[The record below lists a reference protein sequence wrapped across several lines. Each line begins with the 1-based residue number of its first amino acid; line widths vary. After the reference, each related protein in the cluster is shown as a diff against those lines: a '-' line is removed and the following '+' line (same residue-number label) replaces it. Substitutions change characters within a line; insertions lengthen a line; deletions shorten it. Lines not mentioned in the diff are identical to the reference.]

1 MKNLKLRKNSRK
13 ILFVPLAMGLLVNQ
27 SAFAQSTADDEHP
40 EHHDVEEVL
49 VTGILGKAQ
58 KDTALPVN
66 VLTGEQLRENAAST
80 IGETLQNQIGVNSA
94 SFGPGVGQPVIR
106 GQSANRVQVLA
117 NGTGAL
123 DVSNTS
129 QDHANTVEGLLAER
143 IEVIRGP
150 ATLLYGNGAIGGVV
164 NVLDNRIPE
173 TVPEKLKGALEY
185 RFNNVNQG
193 STAVGVLDGG
203 QGNWAWH
210 LDGILQNTDNVR
222 IPGLANPEDPEDSSV
237 GFIENSDS
245 EKQNVTAGISF
256 IGDNG
261 FLGIS
266 INELSNEY
274 GLPPGAHGHE
284 EEAVPGMP
292 VEEEE
297 EEIIR
302 LDLEQTRIDVKG
314 EYNFKGAFETVRA
327 SLTSNDYTHQE
338 LEGDEIG
345 TVFNNKGMEF
355 RLNAKHRTLDIGEGL
370 IGSLGIQYL
379 DRDFSA
385 VGEEAFIPASKISSF
400 GVYAVESIDVGAFTY
415 EGGLRFDKQEI
426 EAGFGCDQSENS
438 TTASLAGIW
447 NFSEQANVMVSA
459 NRSQRAPSIEELYS
473 NIASIG
479 CEPSLVLPNPDS
491 LVAHAATGRFELGNA
506 QLNKETAT
514 NLEIAYRKHTGAI
527 KGEVSAF
534 INSIDD
540 YIFLADVGELD
551 ETIVSRYLQEDA
563 RFIGVEAQVEIPL
576 SEFNGKDFHVNLFA
590 DYVEAEIDSGAY
602 LPRIPPRRAGF
613 ELVGHGDDW
622 TVKLRNT
629 FVSSQDKIALNEEGT
644 DSYSRLDVFA
654 DYHLHFGDRDLLLIA
669 KAKNLTNEDIRNH
682 TSFLKESA
690 PEAGRSIELGLRY
703 TF

>member
-1 MKNLKLRKNSRK
+1 MKNLNTRKNVRK
-13 ILFVPLAMGLLVNQ
+13 ILFAPLVSMLVFSQ
-27 SAFAQSTADDEHP
+27 SAFAQSTGDEEHP

-129 QDHANTVEGLLAER
+129 QDHANTVEGLLAKR

-173 TVPEKLKGALEY
+173 TVPEKLNGAVEY

-210 LDGILQNTDNVR
+210 LDGILQDTDNVR

-245 EKQNVTAGISF
+245 EKQNFTAGFSF
-256 IGDNG
+256 VGENG

-284 EEAVPGMP
+284 EEEVPGMIE
-292 VEEEE
+292 EEEE

-314 EYNFKGAFETVRA
+314 EYNFNGAFETVRA
-327 SLTSNDYTHQE
+327 SFTSNDYTHQE

-345 TVFNNKGMEF
+345 TVFNNEGMEF
-355 RLNAKHRTLDIGEGL
+355 RLNAKHRTVDIGEGL

-415 EGGLRFDKQEI
+415 EGGLRFDKQKI

-473 NIASIG
+473 NIAAIG
-479 CEPSLVLPNPDS
+479 CNPITALLDPAS
-491 LVAHAATGRFELGNA
+491 LVAHAATSRFELGNA

-514 NLEIAYRKHTGAI
+514 NLEIAYRKHTGSI
-527 KGEVSAF
+527 KGEVSVF

-540 YIFLADVGELD
+540 YIYLADVGELD

-563 RFIGVEAQVEIPL
+563 RFIGVETQVEIPL
-576 SEFNGKDFHVNLFA
+576 SDFNGKDFHVNLFA
-590 DYVEAEIDSGAY
+590 DYVEAEIDSGPY

-629 FVSSQDKIALNEEGT
+629 FVSSQDKISLNEEAT

-669 KAKNLTNEDIRNH
+669 KAKNLTNEDIRSH